1 MPQLDIDLF
10 EDFIFFAF
18 VSLLMFGDEDS
29 EESVI
34 AMGTDVTLANYYLQI
49 KKVLLEES
57 NFVKLF
63 FTKLITTK

>member
-34 AMGTDVTLANYYLQI
+34 AMATDVTLANYYLEV